1 MYKEDCV
8 LVVCK
13 IKKIIVLLWL
23 LCRIFIYKIEK
34 MAQEAEYILDEKDKE
49 ILRVLQN
56 NARLTNKELAAKVHL
71 STTPTYER
79 MKRLERTG
87 YIKQYATILDA
98 QKLNKGFTVFCSV
111 KLRHLNSERAIAFE
125 DMVRGIPEV
134 TECYNI
140 SGSFDFML
148 RVQSPDMRTYQQFL
162 LNVLGRHDNIASLES
177 TFVMEEVKH
186 EYSVSV

>member
-1 MYKEDCV
+1 MSQE
-8 LVVCK
+8 
-13 IKKIIVLLWL
+13 IE
-23 LCRIFIYKIEK
+23 YKI
-34 MAQEAEYILDEKDKE
+34 DEKDKE
-49 ILRVLQN
+49 ILRVLQHE
-56 NARLTNKELAAKVHL
+56 ARLTNKELAAKVHL

-79 MKRLERTG
+79 VKRLERTG

-111 KLRHLNSERAIAFE
+111 KLRQLNTERALAFCE
-125 DMVRGIPEV
+125 MVRDIPEV

-140 SGSFDFML
+140 SGAFDYLL
-148 RVQSPDMRTYQQFL
+148 RIQSPDMRYYQQFL

-177 TFVMEEVKH
+177 TFVMEDIKH

>member
-1 MYKEDCV
+1 
-8 LVVCK
+8 
-13 IKKIIVLLWL
+13 
-23 LCRIFIYKIEK
+23 
-34 MAQEAEYILDEKDKE
+34 MAQDTEYTLDEKDKE

-56 NARLTNKELAAKVHL
+56 NARLTNKELASKVHL

-111 KLRHLNSERAIAFE
+111 KLRHLNSEHAIAFE
-125 DMVRGIPEV
+125 NMVRDIPEV

-177 TFVMEEVKH
+177 TFVMEEIKH

>member
-1 MYKEDCV
+1 
-8 LVVCK
+8 
-13 IKKIIVLLWL
+13 
-23 LCRIFIYKIEK
+23 
-34 MAQEAEYILDEKDKE
+34 MAQNSESYILDEKDME

-71 STTPTYER
+71 STTPVYER
-79 MKRLERTG
+79 VKRLERTG
-87 YIKQYATILDA
+87 FIKQYATILDA
-98 QKLNKGFTVFCSV
+98 HKLNKGFTVFCSV
-111 KLRHLNSERAIAFE
+111 KLRQLNSDRAIAFC
-125 DMVRGIPEV
+125 DMVADIPEV

-140 SGSFDFML
+140 SGSFDYLL
-148 RVQSPDMRTYQQFL
+148 RIQSPDMRYYQQFL